1 MKFRKCLNQSLNWNE
16 TFSTIFFVFL
26 LYLQKMCPFLGGKC
40 PWKQLDGFSSLCSI
54 LVSVTTMCSVQFE
67 IVFFSI
73 CGGFPFHKD
82 TLIEPLKH
90 FFFNRRG
97 ALRTFS
103 NIYDVKCLQKF

>member
-40 PWKQLDGFSSLCSI
+40 PWKQLDGFSSLCPI
-54 LVSVTTMCSVQFE
+54 LGSVTIMCSVQFE

-90 FFFNRRG
+90 LFLTEEVYLG
-97 ALRTFS
+97 TFQ
-103 NIYDVKCLQKF
+103 IFTM